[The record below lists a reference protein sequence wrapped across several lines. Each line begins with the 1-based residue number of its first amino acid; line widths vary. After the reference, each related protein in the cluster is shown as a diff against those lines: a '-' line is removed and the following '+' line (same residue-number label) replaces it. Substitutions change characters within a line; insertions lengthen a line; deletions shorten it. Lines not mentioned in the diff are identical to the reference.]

1 MMDGVKLFFNVGTFF
16 LVFFGFL
23 NLGGLIIIRIEEGD
37 YIFPIF
43 LIFVLFSMYLLKT
56 PTSKE

>member
-1 MMDGVKLFFNVGTFF
+1 MNGVKAFFSVGNI
-16 LVFFGFL
+16 FGFL
-23 NLGGLIIIRIEEGD
+23 MLGGLIIIRIEEGD

-43 LIFVLFSMYLLKT
+43 LIFVLFSMFLLKT